1 MTSKEKG
8 RTRFLW
14 VILLVLVAA
23 AAVYFAWFRPSAE
36 SPLAPDRRTAAPESD
51 TAKHRPGPSETRPIP
66 RPEAPQTPSEGEA
79 AETGEPTE
87 PGEAGR
93 VDDGCERMERD
104 VRDFFRYLDRQ
115 DYVKEQTGESDAWT
129 LFTRILA
136 KLSSRPPIPAGE
148 GMDPAVMSANIYHL
162 FRVLADRDIHLA
174 REVLRHEAGS
184 LELNMDLLYGWL
196 TSGDRCPDPEG
207 LRPSDDVLY
216 RYAGFFMNTIGG
228 RAYLYRR
235 AARVRL
241 LVSYYALLILH
252 RADLAGRNTYGIDVY
267 PLVRQVREEMSL
279 QHDFHFHGAYLEGL
293 TAMEAHYAAR
303 R

>member
-1 MTSKEKG
+1 MKSKGKG
-8 RTRFLW
+8 RTGFFW
-14 VILLVLVAA
+14 VILLVLGVA
-23 AAVYFAWFRPSAE
+23 AAVYFGWFRPSAE
-36 SPLAPDRRTAAPESD
+36 SPSAPDRRTAAPESGM
-51 TAKHRPGPSETRPIP
+51 AKRRPGPSETRPIP
-66 RPEAPQTPSEGEA
+66 RPEVPQTPSEMEVA
-79 AETGEPTE
+79 QTGEPAE
-87 PGEAGR
+87 PGEAER
-93 VDDGCERMERD
+93 EADACERMERD

-115 DYVKEQTGESDAWT
+115 DYVKEQTGDSDAWT
-129 LFTRILA
+129 IFTRILA
-136 KLSSRPPIPAGE
+136 KLSAHPPIPAGE
-148 GMDPAVMSANIYHL
+148 GMDPTVMSTNIYHL

-207 LRPSDDVLY
+207 LRPSDEVLY

-235 AARVRL
+235 AAPVRL
-241 LVSYYALLILH
+241 LMSYYALRILH
-252 RADLAGRNTYGIDVY
+252 REDLAGRNTYGIDVY
-267 PLVRQVREEMSL
+267 PLVRQVREEMAL
-279 QHDFHFHGAYLEGL
+279 QHDFHFHGAYMEGL

>member
-1 MTSKEKG
+1 MKSRGKG
-8 RTRFLW
+8 RTTFFW

-23 AAVYFAWFRPSAE
+23 ASVYFGWFRPSAE
-36 SPLAPDRRTAAPESD
+36 SPPAPDRRTAAPESGLE
-51 TAKHRPGPSETRPIP
+51 KHRSGPSETQPIP
-66 RPEAPQTPSEGEA
+66 KPHVPQTPSEMEVAGSEEPAEPVTADREA
-79 AETGEPTE
+79 DA
-87 PGEAGR
+87 
-93 VDDGCERMERD
+93 CERMERD

-115 DYVKEQTGESDAWT
+115 DYVKEQAGDSDAWT

-148 GMDPAVMSANIYHL
+148 GMDPKVMAANIYHL
-162 FRVLADRDIHLA
+162 FRVLADRDIHLV

-207 LRPSDDVLY
+207 LRPSDEVLY

-241 LVSYYALLILH
+241 LMSYYALLILH
-252 RADLAGRNTYGIDVY
+252 RADLAGRNTHGIDVY
-267 PLVRQVREEMSL
+267 PLARQVREEMAL

>member
-1 MTSKEKG
+1 MKSRGKG
-8 RTRFLW
+8 RTAFFW
-14 VILLVLVAA
+14 VILLVLGAA
-23 AAVYFAWFRPSAE
+23 AAVYFGWFRPSVE
-36 SPLAPDRRTAAPESD
+36 SPLAPDRRTAAPESGLE
-51 TAKHRPGPSETRPIP
+51 KHRSGPSETRPIP
-66 RPEAPQTPSEGEA
+66 QPGVQQTPSEKEV

-87 PGEAGR
+87 PKEA
-93 VDDGCERMERD
+93 DACERMERD
-104 VRDFFRYLDRQ
+104 VRAFFRYLDRQ
-115 DYVKEQTGESDAWT
+115 DYVKEQTGDSDAWT
-129 LFTRILA
+129 IFTRILA
-136 KLSSRPPIPAGE
+136 KLSSHPPIPAGE
-148 GMDPAVMSANIYHL
+148 GMDPTVMSSNIYHL

-207 LRPSDDVLY
+207 LRPSDEVLY

-228 RAYLYRR
+228 RAYLSRR

-241 LVSYYALLILH
+241 LLSYYAVLILH
-252 RADLAGRNTYGIDVY
+252 RADLAGRNTDGIDVY
-267 PLVRQVREEMSL
+267 PLVQQVKEEMAL